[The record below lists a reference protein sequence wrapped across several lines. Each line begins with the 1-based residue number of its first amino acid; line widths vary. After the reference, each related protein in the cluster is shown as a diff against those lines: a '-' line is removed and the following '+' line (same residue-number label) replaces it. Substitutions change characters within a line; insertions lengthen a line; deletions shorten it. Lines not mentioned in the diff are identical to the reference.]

1 MSQVKLPSNWQV
13 FKTSDVIAQNA
24 CDKIIE
30 IANQAI
36 SVKGRFDFVTAG
48 GTTPNAIY
56 ALLAKLEQ
64 QQPKATKWK
73 KWFIYV
79 GDERV
84 LPAGDNERNSQML
97 ESHWLDNSRIPKSNR
112 FYMPTELGLQ
122 AAADFY
128 RKVIAG
134 VEFDLVLLGMG
145 EDGHTAS
152 LFPGHSSVS
161 LGGVVCETQSPKPP
175 LERLSLS
182 YETLSSAKTVMKIVT
197 GRSKSEALHAWL
209 DDQDLPIT
217 RVKGVT
223 ETLVMVDQEAIADF
237 TDK

>member
-1 MSQVKLPSNWQV
+1 MSQMKFPPNWQV
-13 FKTSDVIAQNA
+13 FATADAIAQSV
-24 CDKIIE
+24 CEQIIT
-30 IANQAI
+30 IANHAI
-36 SVKGRFDFVTAG
+36 SEKGRFDIVTAG

-64 QQPKATKWK
+64 QQPKATQWK
-73 KWFIYV
+73 KWFIYL

-84 LPAGDNERNSQML
+84 LPAGDNDRNSQVL
-97 ESHWLDNSRIPKSNR
+97 EIHWLENSQIPESNR

-122 AAADFY
+122 ASAEHY
-128 RKVIAG
+128 RKVIAAT
-134 VEFDLVLLGMG
+134 EFDLVLLGMG

-182 YETLSSAKTVMKIVT
+182 YETLSSANTVIKIIT
-197 GRSKSEALHAWL
+197 GRSKTEALKAWL
-209 DDQDLPIT
+209 AGEELPIT
-217 RVKGVT
+217 MVRSVGQTHVY
-223 ETLVMVDQEAIADF
+223 VDQEAIQSL
-237 TDK
+237 

>member
-1 MSQVKLPSNWQV
+1 MNQVKFPSNWRV
-13 FKTSDVIAQNA
+13 FATSDVVAQQA
-24 CDKIIE
+24 CDKIIT

-36 SVKGRFDFVTAG
+36 SEKGQFDFVTAG
-48 GTTPNAIY
+48 GSTPNAIY
-56 ALLAKLEQ
+56 ALLAELEQ
-64 QQPKATKWK
+64 QQPKVTKWK
-73 KWFIYV
+73 KWFIYL

-84 LPAGDNERNSQML
+84 LPAGDHERNSQML
-97 ESHWLDNSRIPKSNR
+97 ESYWLENSRIPKSNR

-122 AAADFY
+122 PAADYY

-134 VEFDLVLLGMG
+134 TEFDLVLLGMG

-152 LFPGHSSVS
+152 LFPDHSSVS

-182 YETLSSAKTVMKIVT
+182 YETLSSAKTVMKIIT
-197 GRSKSEALHAWL
+197 GRSKTEALKAWL
-209 DDQDLPIT
+209 DGEDLPIT

-223 ETLVMVDQEAIADF
+223 GTSVYLDESAVENLLD
-237 TDK
+237 